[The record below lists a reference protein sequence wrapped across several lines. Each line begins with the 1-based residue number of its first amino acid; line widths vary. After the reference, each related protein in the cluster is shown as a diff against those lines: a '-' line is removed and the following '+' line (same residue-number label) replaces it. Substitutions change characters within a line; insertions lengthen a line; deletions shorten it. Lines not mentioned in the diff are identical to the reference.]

1 MYTWA
6 YVYTQEDTTTID
18 IINISLTSQN
28 SLSLLLLA
36 VIIVIIIVVNTEH
49 EKYSLSNFQVFNK
62 QLLTIET
69 VLISRTYSFY
79 FSETLYL

>member
-6 YVYTQEDTTTID
+6 YVYTQEGTTTID

-36 VIIVIIIVVNTEH
+36 VIIVIIIIVVVVVVVNTQH

-62 QLLTIET
+62 ELLTIET
-69 VLISRTYSFY
+69 A
-79 FSETLYL
+79 E

>member
-6 YVYTQEDTTTID
+6 YVYTQEGTTTID

-36 VIIVIIIVVNTEH
+36 VIIVIIIIVVVVVVNTQH

-62 QLLTIET
+62 ELLTIET
-69 VLISRTYSFY
+69 A
-79 FSETLYL
+79 E

>member
-1 MYTWA
+1 VYTWA
-6 YVYTQEDTTTID
+6 YVYTQEGTTTID

-36 VIIVIIIVVNTEH
+36 VIIVIIIIVVVVVVNTQH

-62 QLLTIET
+62 ELLTIET
-69 VLISRTYSFY
+69 A
-79 FSETLYL
+79 E

>member
-6 YVYTQEDTTTID
+6 YVYTQEGTTTID
-18 IINISLTSQN
+18 FINISLTSQN

-36 VIIVIIIVVNTEH
+36 VIIVIIIIVVVVVNTQH

-62 QLLTIET
+62 ELLTIET
-69 VLISRTYSFY
+69 A
-79 FSETLYL
+79 E

>member
-6 YVYTQEDTTTID
+6 YVYTQEGTTTID

-36 VIIVIIIVVNTEH
+36 VIIVIIIIVVVVVNTQH

-62 QLLTIET
+62 ELLTIET
-69 VLISRTYSFY
+69 A
-79 FSETLYL
+79 E